1 MVIVHWV
8 SNQQAILQCHIQC
21 HIQPICPYIYMF
33 TSGIVVWWAFSHLL
47 VRERLK
53 QIVKNHME

>member
-1 MVIVHWV
+1 MVIVH
-8 SNQQAILQCHIQC
+8 QQAILQCDILC

-47 VRERLK
+47 LRERLK
-53 QIVKNHME
+53 EIVKNHME